1 MDFLERLFGK
11 TPGVS
16 GQRGFRHDEREEEA
30 IMKIIAGLGNPGT
43 KYAGSRHNI
52 GFAVTEALA
61 ERHNI
66 RLTDGKFRGRYGTGI
81 IGGVKVGK
89 KFFVGSLLGL
99 SSSTVA
105 LELLAKLPAPETEP
119 LLACVYGGALVGVGL
134 GIVVMAGASTGGSD
148 IIVRLLKRKW
158 RNVPIGTIT
167 MGFDIVVTVLTGLA
181 FGDMRNALYTGLT
194 VFISGKVMDVVIYSF
209 DYSKVAI
216 IISDKY
222 EEISDW
228 IIHKLVRGVT
238 YLRGEGAYS
247 RTNKN
252 VILTV
257 VKSHQLAELKQKVVD
272 VDPDAFVILQEAHQV
287 LGDVTDAQLRGRRLV
302 AELRF
307 GDRVEGLG
315 NVPLQAQRAVA
326 EYCRDRIRW
335 WCPRRL
341 LSRETHR

>member
-1 MDFLERLFGK
+1 MKTVFEWLRWGILVVFGSTLFALGFVWFLDIHSFNGGGITGVAQIIVEITKLGSVGMWTLAFNIPLF
-11 TPGVS
+11 
-16 GQRGFRHDEREEEA
+16 
-30 IMKIIAGLGNPGT
+30 
-43 KYAGSRHNI
+43 
-52 GFAVTEALA
+52 
-61 ERHNI
+61 
-66 RLTDGKFRGRYGTGI
+66 I
-81 IGGVKVGK
+81 IGGLKVGK

-99 SSSTVA
+99 GSSTLA

-216 IISDKY
+216 IISDKH

-228 IIHKLVRGVT
+228 IIHRLVRGVT

-247 RTNKN
+247 RSNKN

-287 LGDVTDAQLRGRRLV
+287 LGDGFARYTKDSL
-302 AELRF
+302 
-307 GDRVEGLG
+307 
-315 NVPLQAQRAVA
+315 
-326 EYCRDRIRW
+326 
-335 WCPRRL
+335 
-341 LSRETHR
+341 

>member
-1 MDFLERLFGK
+1 MKTVFYWLRWSLMVIFGSTVFALGFVWFLDIHSFNGGGITGVAQILVEVTKLGSVGMWTLGFNIPLF
-11 TPGVS
+11 
-16 GQRGFRHDEREEEA
+16 
-30 IMKIIAGLGNPGT
+30 
-43 KYAGSRHNI
+43 
-52 GFAVTEALA
+52 
-61 ERHNI
+61 
-66 RLTDGKFRGRYGTGI
+66 I
-81 IGGVKVGK
+81 IGGLKVGK
-89 KFFVGSLLGL
+89 KFFIGSLLGL

-216 IISDKY
+216 IISDKNA
-222 EEISDW
+222 EIADW

-247 RTNKN
+247 HTDKD

-257 VKSHQLAELKQKVVD
+257 VKSHQLADLKQKVVD

-287 LGDVTDAQLRGRRLV
+287 LGDGFARYTKDSL
-302 AELRF
+302 
-307 GDRVEGLG
+307 
-315 NVPLQAQRAVA
+315 
-326 EYCRDRIRW
+326 
-335 WCPRRL
+335 
-341 LSRETHR
+341 

>member
-1 MDFLERLFGK
+1 MKTVFEWLRWGILVVFGSTLFALGFVWFLDIHSFNGGGITGVAQIIVEITKLGSVGMWTLAFNIPLF
-11 TPGVS
+11 
-16 GQRGFRHDEREEEA
+16 
-30 IMKIIAGLGNPGT
+30 
-43 KYAGSRHNI
+43 
-52 GFAVTEALA
+52 
-61 ERHNI
+61 
-66 RLTDGKFRGRYGTGI
+66 I
-81 IGGVKVGK
+81 IGGLKVGK

-99 SSSTVA
+99 GSSTLA

-216 IISDKY
+216 IISDKH

-247 RTNKN
+247 RSNKN

-287 LGDVTDAQLRGRRLV
+287 LGDGFARYTKDSL
-302 AELRF
+302 
-307 GDRVEGLG
+307 
-315 NVPLQAQRAVA
+315 
-326 EYCRDRIRW
+326 
-335 WCPRRL
+335 
-341 LSRETHR
+341 

>member
-1 MDFLERLFGK
+1 MKTVFEWLRWGILVVFGSALFALGFVWFLDIHSFNGGGITGVAQIIVEITKLGSVGMWTLAFNIPLF
-11 TPGVS
+11 
-16 GQRGFRHDEREEEA
+16 
-30 IMKIIAGLGNPGT
+30 
-43 KYAGSRHNI
+43 
-52 GFAVTEALA
+52 
-61 ERHNI
+61 
-66 RLTDGKFRGRYGTGI
+66 I

-99 SSSTVA
+99 GSSTLA

-216 IISDKY
+216 IISDKH

-247 RTNKN
+247 RSNKN

-287 LGDVTDAQLRGRRLV
+287 LGDGFARYTKDSL
-302 AELRF
+302 
-307 GDRVEGLG
+307 
-315 NVPLQAQRAVA
+315 
-326 EYCRDRIRW
+326 
-335 WCPRRL
+335 
-341 LSRETHR
+341 

>member
-1 MDFLERLFGK
+1 MKKVFEWLRWGILVVFGSTLFALGFVWFLDIHSFNGGGITGVAQIIVELTKLGSVGMWTLAFNIPLF
-11 TPGVS
+11 
-16 GQRGFRHDEREEEA
+16 
-30 IMKIIAGLGNPGT
+30 
-43 KYAGSRHNI
+43 
-52 GFAVTEALA
+52 
-61 ERHNI
+61 
-66 RLTDGKFRGRYGTGI
+66 I
-81 IGGVKVGK
+81 IGGLKVGK

-99 SSSTVA
+99 GSSTLA

-216 IISDKY
+216 IISDKH

-247 RTNKN
+247 RSNKN

-287 LGDVTDAQLRGRRLV
+287 LGDGFARYTKDSL
-302 AELRF
+302 
-307 GDRVEGLG
+307 
-315 NVPLQAQRAVA
+315 
-326 EYCRDRIRW
+326 
-335 WCPRRL
+335 
-341 LSRETHR
+341 

>member
-1 MDFLERLFGK
+1 MKKVFEWLRWGIMVVFGSTLFALGFVWFLDIHSFNGGGITGVAQIIVELTKLGSVGMWTLAFNIPLF
-11 TPGVS
+11 
-16 GQRGFRHDEREEEA
+16 
-30 IMKIIAGLGNPGT
+30 
-43 KYAGSRHNI
+43 
-52 GFAVTEALA
+52 
-61 ERHNI
+61 
-66 RLTDGKFRGRYGTGI
+66 I
-81 IGGVKVGK
+81 IGGLKVGK

-99 SSSTVA
+99 GSSTLA

-216 IISDKY
+216 IISDKH

-247 RTNKN
+247 RSNKN

-287 LGDVTDAQLRGRRLV
+287 LGDGFARYTKDSL
-302 AELRF
+302 
-307 GDRVEGLG
+307 
-315 NVPLQAQRAVA
+315 
-326 EYCRDRIRW
+326 
-335 WCPRRL
+335 
-341 LSRETHR
+341 

>member
-1 MDFLERLFGK
+1 MKKVFEWLRWGIMVVFGSTLFALGFVWFLDIHSFNGGGITGVAQIIVEITKLGSVGMWTLAFNIPLF
-11 TPGVS
+11 
-16 GQRGFRHDEREEEA
+16 
-30 IMKIIAGLGNPGT
+30 
-43 KYAGSRHNI
+43 
-52 GFAVTEALA
+52 
-61 ERHNI
+61 
-66 RLTDGKFRGRYGTGI
+66 I

-99 SSSTVA
+99 GSSTLA

-216 IISDKY
+216 IISDKH

-247 RTNKN
+247 HTNKN
-252 VILTV
+252 IILTV
-257 VKSHQLAELKQKVVD
+257 VKKEQLADLKQKIVD
-272 VDPDAFVILQEAHQV
+272 IDPDAFVILQEAHQV
-287 LGDVTDAQLRGRRLV
+287 LGDGFARYTKDSL
-302 AELRF
+302 
-307 GDRVEGLG
+307 
-315 NVPLQAQRAVA
+315 
-326 EYCRDRIRW
+326 
-335 WCPRRL
+335 
-341 LSRETHR
+341 

>member
-1 MDFLERLFGK
+1 MKTVFYWLRWSIMVILGSVLFALGFVWFLDIHSFNGGGITGVAQIIVEITKLGSVGMWTLSFNIPLF
-11 TPGVS
+11 
-16 GQRGFRHDEREEEA
+16 
-30 IMKIIAGLGNPGT
+30 
-43 KYAGSRHNI
+43 
-52 GFAVTEALA
+52 
-61 ERHNI
+61 
-66 RLTDGKFRGRYGTGI
+66 I
-81 IGGVKVGK
+81 IGGLKVGK
-89 KFFVGSLLGL
+89 KFFFGSLLGL

-158 RNVPIGTIT
+158 RNIPIGTIT

-216 IISDKY
+216 IISDKH
-222 EEISDW
+222 EEITDW

-247 RTNKN
+247 HTEKS

-287 LGDVTDAQLRGRRLV
+287 LGDGFARYTKDSL
-302 AELRF
+302 
-307 GDRVEGLG
+307 
-315 NVPLQAQRAVA
+315 
-326 EYCRDRIRW
+326 
-335 WCPRRL
+335 
-341 LSRETHR
+341 

>member
-1 MDFLERLFGK
+1 MKTVFYWLRWSIMVIFGSALFALGFVWFLDIHSFNGGGITGVAQIIVEITKLGSVGMWTLSFNIPLF
-11 TPGVS
+11 
-16 GQRGFRHDEREEEA
+16 
-30 IMKIIAGLGNPGT
+30 
-43 KYAGSRHNI
+43 
-52 GFAVTEALA
+52 
-61 ERHNI
+61 
-66 RLTDGKFRGRYGTGI
+66 I
-81 IGGVKVGK
+81 IGGLKVGK
-89 KFFVGSLLGL
+89 KFFFGSLLGL

-158 RNVPIGTIT
+158 RNIPIGTIT

-216 IISDKY
+216 IISDKH
-222 EEISDW
+222 EEITDW

-247 RTNKN
+247 HTEKS

-287 LGDVTDAQLRGRRLV
+287 LGDGFARYTKDSL
-302 AELRF
+302 
-307 GDRVEGLG
+307 
-315 NVPLQAQRAVA
+315 
-326 EYCRDRIRW
+326 
-335 WCPRRL
+335 
-341 LSRETHR
+341 

>member
-1 MDFLERLFGK
+1 MKKVFEWLRWGILVVFGSTLFALGFVWFLDIHSFNGGGITGVAQIIVEITKLGSVGMWTLAFNIPLF
-11 TPGVS
+11 
-16 GQRGFRHDEREEEA
+16 
-30 IMKIIAGLGNPGT
+30 
-43 KYAGSRHNI
+43 
-52 GFAVTEALA
+52 
-61 ERHNI
+61 
-66 RLTDGKFRGRYGTGI
+66 I

-99 SSSTVA
+99 GSSTLA

-216 IISDKY
+216 IISDKH

-247 RTNKN
+247 RSNKN

-287 LGDVTDAQLRGRRLV
+287 LGDGFARYSKDSL
-302 AELRF
+302 
-307 GDRVEGLG
+307 
-315 NVPLQAQRAVA
+315 
-326 EYCRDRIRW
+326 
-335 WCPRRL
+335 
-341 LSRETHR
+341 

>member
-1 MDFLERLFGK
+1 MKTVFYWLRWSVMVILGSVLFALGFVWFLDIHSFNGGGITGVAQIIVEITKLGSVGMWTLSFNIPLF
-11 TPGVS
+11 
-16 GQRGFRHDEREEEA
+16 
-30 IMKIIAGLGNPGT
+30 
-43 KYAGSRHNI
+43 
-52 GFAVTEALA
+52 
-61 ERHNI
+61 
-66 RLTDGKFRGRYGTGI
+66 I
-81 IGGVKVGK
+81 IGGLKVGK
-89 KFFVGSLLGL
+89 KFFFGSLLGL

-158 RNVPIGTIT
+158 RNIPIGTIT

-216 IISDKY
+216 IISDKH
-222 EEISDW
+222 EEITDW

-247 RTNKN
+247 HTEKS

-287 LGDVTDAQLRGRRLV
+287 LGDGFARYTKDSL
-302 AELRF
+302 
-307 GDRVEGLG
+307 
-315 NVPLQAQRAVA
+315 
-326 EYCRDRIRW
+326 
-335 WCPRRL
+335 
-341 LSRETHR
+341 

>member
-1 MDFLERLFGK
+1 MKKGFEWLRWGIFVVFGSTLFALGFVWFLDIHSFNGGGITGVAQIIVEITKLGSVGMWTLAFNIPLF
-11 TPGVS
+11 
-16 GQRGFRHDEREEEA
+16 
-30 IMKIIAGLGNPGT
+30 
-43 KYAGSRHNI
+43 
-52 GFAVTEALA
+52 
-61 ERHNI
+61 
-66 RLTDGKFRGRYGTGI
+66 I
-81 IGGVKVGK
+81 IGGLKVGK

-99 SSSTVA
+99 GSSTLA

-216 IISDKY
+216 IISDKH

-287 LGDVTDAQLRGRRLV
+287 LGDGFARYTKDSL
-302 AELRF
+302 
-307 GDRVEGLG
+307 
-315 NVPLQAQRAVA
+315 
-326 EYCRDRIRW
+326 
-335 WCPRRL
+335 
-341 LSRETHR
+341 

>member
-1 MDFLERLFGK
+1 MKKVFEWLRWGILVVFGSTLFALGFVWFLDIHSFNGGGITGVAQIIVEITKLGSVGMWTLAFNIPLF
-11 TPGVS
+11 
-16 GQRGFRHDEREEEA
+16 
-30 IMKIIAGLGNPGT
+30 
-43 KYAGSRHNI
+43 
-52 GFAVTEALA
+52 
-61 ERHNI
+61 
-66 RLTDGKFRGRYGTGI
+66 I
-81 IGGVKVGK
+81 IGGLKVGK

-99 SSSTVA
+99 GSSTLA

-216 IISDKY
+216 IISDKH

-247 RTNKN
+247 RSNKN

-287 LGDVTDAQLRGRRLV
+287 LGDGFARYTKDSL
-302 AELRF
+302 
-307 GDRVEGLG
+307 
-315 NVPLQAQRAVA
+315 
-326 EYCRDRIRW
+326 
-335 WCPRRL
+335 
-341 LSRETHR
+341 

>member
-1 MDFLERLFGK
+1 MKTVFYWLRWSVMVILGSVMFSLGFVWFLDVHSFNGGGITGVAQIIVEITKFGSVGMWVLAFNIPLF
-11 TPGVS
+11 
-16 GQRGFRHDEREEEA
+16 
-30 IMKIIAGLGNPGT
+30 
-43 KYAGSRHNI
+43 
-52 GFAVTEALA
+52 
-61 ERHNI
+61 
-66 RLTDGKFRGRYGTGI
+66 I

-89 KFFVGSLLGL
+89 KFFFGSLLGL
-99 SSSTVA
+99 GAVTVS

-158 RNVPIGTIT
+158 RNIPIGTIT

-216 IISDKY
+216 IISDKH
-222 EEISDW
+222 EEITDW

-247 RTNKN
+247 QTDKN

-287 LGDVTDAQLRGRRLV
+287 LGDGFARYTKDSL
-302 AELRF
+302 
-307 GDRVEGLG
+307 
-315 NVPLQAQRAVA
+315 
-326 EYCRDRIRW
+326 
-335 WCPRRL
+335 
-341 LSRETHR
+341 

>member
-1 MDFLERLFGK
+1 MKTVFYWLRWSIMVILGSVLFALGFVWFLDIHSFNGGGITGVAQIIVEITKLGSVGMWTLSFNIPLF
-11 TPGVS
+11 
-16 GQRGFRHDEREEEA
+16 
-30 IMKIIAGLGNPGT
+30 
-43 KYAGSRHNI
+43 
-52 GFAVTEALA
+52 
-61 ERHNI
+61 
-66 RLTDGKFRGRYGTGI
+66 I
-81 IGGVKVGK
+81 IGGLKVGK
-89 KFFVGSLLGL
+89 KFFFGSLLGL

-158 RNVPIGTIT
+158 RNIPIGTIT

-216 IISDKY
+216 IISDKH
-222 EEISDW
+222 EEITDW

-247 RTNKN
+247 HTEKS
-252 VILTV
+252 VILAV

-287 LGDVTDAQLRGRRLV
+287 LGDGFARYTKDSL
-302 AELRF
+302 
-307 GDRVEGLG
+307 
-315 NVPLQAQRAVA
+315 
-326 EYCRDRIRW
+326 
-335 WCPRRL
+335 
-341 LSRETHR
+341 

>member
-1 MDFLERLFGK
+1 MKTVFYWLRWSIMVIFGSALFALGFVWFLDIHSFNGGGITGVAQIIVEITKLGSVGMWTLSFNIPLF
-11 TPGVS
+11 
-16 GQRGFRHDEREEEA
+16 
-30 IMKIIAGLGNPGT
+30 
-43 KYAGSRHNI
+43 
-52 GFAVTEALA
+52 
-61 ERHNI
+61 
-66 RLTDGKFRGRYGTGI
+66 I
-81 IGGVKVGK
+81 IGGLKVGK
-89 KFFVGSLLGL
+89 KFFFGSLLGL

-158 RNVPIGTIT
+158 RNIPIGTIT

-216 IISDKY
+216 IISDKH
-222 EEISDW
+222 EEITDW

-247 RTNKN
+247 HTEKS

-287 LGDVTDAQLRGRRLV
+287 LGDGFAHYTKD
-302 AELRF
+302 EL
-307 GDRVEGLG
+307 
-315 NVPLQAQRAVA
+315 
-326 EYCRDRIRW
+326 
-335 WCPRRL
+335 
-341 LSRETHR
+341 

>member
-1 MDFLERLFGK
+1 MKKVFEWLRWGILVVFGSALFALGFVWFLDIHSFNGGGITGVAQIIVEITKLGSVGMWTLAFNIPLF
-11 TPGVS
+11 
-16 GQRGFRHDEREEEA
+16 
-30 IMKIIAGLGNPGT
+30 
-43 KYAGSRHNI
+43 
-52 GFAVTEALA
+52 
-61 ERHNI
+61 
-66 RLTDGKFRGRYGTGI
+66 I
-81 IGGVKVGK
+81 IGGLKVGK

-99 SSSTVA
+99 GSSTLA

-216 IISDKY
+216 IISDKH

-228 IIHKLVRGVT
+228 IIQKLVRGVT

-287 LGDVTDAQLRGRRLV
+287 LGDGFARYTNDSL
-302 AELRF
+302 
-307 GDRVEGLG
+307 
-315 NVPLQAQRAVA
+315 
-326 EYCRDRIRW
+326 
-335 WCPRRL
+335 
-341 LSRETHR
+341 

>member
-1 MDFLERLFGK
+1 MKTVFYWLRWSVMVILGSVMFSLGFVWFLDVHSFNGGGITGVAQIIVEITKFGSVGMWVLAFNIPLF
-11 TPGVS
+11 
-16 GQRGFRHDEREEEA
+16 
-30 IMKIIAGLGNPGT
+30 
-43 KYAGSRHNI
+43 
-52 GFAVTEALA
+52 
-61 ERHNI
+61 
-66 RLTDGKFRGRYGTGI
+66 I

-89 KFFVGSLLGL
+89 KFFFGSLLGL
-99 SSSTVA
+99 GAVTVS

-216 IISDKY
+216 IISDKH
-222 EEISDW
+222 EEITDW

-247 RTNKN
+247 QTDKN

-287 LGDVTDAQLRGRRLV
+287 LGDGFARYTKDSL
-302 AELRF
+302 
-307 GDRVEGLG
+307 
-315 NVPLQAQRAVA
+315 
-326 EYCRDRIRW
+326 
-335 WCPRRL
+335 
-341 LSRETHR
+341 

>member
-1 MDFLERLFGK
+1 MKKVFEWLRWGILVVFGSALFALGFVWFLDIHSFNGGGITGVAQIIVEITKLGSVGMWTLAFNIPLF
-11 TPGVS
+11 
-16 GQRGFRHDEREEEA
+16 
-30 IMKIIAGLGNPGT
+30 
-43 KYAGSRHNI
+43 
-52 GFAVTEALA
+52 
-61 ERHNI
+61 
-66 RLTDGKFRGRYGTGI
+66 I
-81 IGGVKVGK
+81 IGGLKVGK

-99 SSSTVA
+99 GSSTLA

-216 IISDKY
+216 IISDKH

-247 RTNKN
+247 RSNKN

-287 LGDVTDAQLRGRRLV
+287 LGDGFARYTKDSL
-302 AELRF
+302 
-307 GDRVEGLG
+307 
-315 NVPLQAQRAVA
+315 
-326 EYCRDRIRW
+326 
-335 WCPRRL
+335 
-341 LSRETHR
+341 

>member
-1 MDFLERLFGK
+1 MKKVFEWLRWGIMVVFGSTLFALGFVWFLDIHSFNGGGITGVAQIIVEITKLGSVGMWTLAFNIPLF
-11 TPGVS
+11 
-16 GQRGFRHDEREEEA
+16 
-30 IMKIIAGLGNPGT
+30 
-43 KYAGSRHNI
+43 
-52 GFAVTEALA
+52 
-61 ERHNI
+61 
-66 RLTDGKFRGRYGTGI
+66 I

-99 SSSTVA
+99 GSSTLA

-194 VFISGKVMDVVIYSF
+194 VFISGKVMDVVIYSC

-216 IISDKY
+216 IISDKHDQ
-222 EEISDW
+222 IADW

-247 RTNKN
+247 HTNKN
-252 VILTV
+252 IILTV
-257 VKSHQLAELKQKVVD
+257 VKKEQLADLKQKIVD
-272 VDPDAFVILQEAHQV
+272 IDPDAFVILQEAHQV
-287 LGDVTDAQLRGRRLV
+287 LGDGFARYTKDSL
-302 AELRF
+302 
-307 GDRVEGLG
+307 
-315 NVPLQAQRAVA
+315 
-326 EYCRDRIRW
+326 
-335 WCPRRL
+335 
-341 LSRETHR
+341 

>member
-1 MDFLERLFGK
+1 MKTVFNWLRWGLMVVLGSVLFALGFVWFLDIHSFNGGGITGVAQIIVEITKLGSVGMWTLAFNIPLF
-11 TPGVS
+11 
-16 GQRGFRHDEREEEA
+16 
-30 IMKIIAGLGNPGT
+30 
-43 KYAGSRHNI
+43 
-52 GFAVTEALA
+52 
-61 ERHNI
+61 
-66 RLTDGKFRGRYGTGI
+66 I

-99 SSSTVA
+99 GSSTLA
-105 LELLAKLPAPETEP
+105 LELLAMLPAPETEP

-167 MGFDIVVTVLTGLA
+167 MCFDIVVTVLTGLA

-216 IISDKY
+216 IISDKH

-247 RTNKN
+247 HSEKN

-287 LGDVTDAQLRGRRLV
+287 LGDGFARYTKDSL
-302 AELRF
+302 
-307 GDRVEGLG
+307 
-315 NVPLQAQRAVA
+315 
-326 EYCRDRIRW
+326 
-335 WCPRRL
+335 
-341 LSRETHR
+341 